1 MNYQNMGTF
10 DGGVVGGVR
19 TGGAARGGVLTLDE
33 AAIASG
39 GAFLRSELEK
49 RDPLIRTPL
58 TSFTYPR
65 DINVSVGGG
74 WVDAISA
81 QAVGYGVTGGSG
93 DSPVGSGGANG
104 IPVVNANVTTGL
116 YKAHVD

>member
-49 RDPLIRTPL
+49 RDPLIRTPSPAL
-58 TSFTYPR
+58 PIPGTSM
-65 DINVSVGGG
+65 SAWAAAG
-74 WVDAISA
+74 WMP
-81 QAVGYGVTGGSG
+81 
-93 DSPVGSGGANG
+93 SPLR
-104 IPVVNANVTTGL
+104 P
-116 YKAHVD
+116 